1 MGNEPK
7 ESGIGAVTNIAAKL
21 LAVMNECSH
30 IAKNGTNDFHQYKY
44 ATSADVLEKV
54 NSAFT
59 QYGISSLARPKLISL
74 ENVVNAKGNTEHLA
88 TVQMFIRLIDVES
101 GEFVEICGL
110 GNGQDSGDKAVQKAQ
125 TAAIKYAYMLTF
137 NISTGD
143 DPEADKRTDEF
154 TDSFEQKA
162 PYPITNQTPIQPVMQ
177 ESSANI
183 QTRNNPRTVR
193 RAGTK
198 SNGCICSDCGSA
210 ITVKVDGF
218 SKSRFGRS
226 LCMECQKQQQSA

>member
-7 ESGIGAVTNIAAKL
+7 ESGIGAVTNIAAKM

-30 IAKNGTNDFHQYKY
+30 IAKNGKNDFHQYKY

-88 TVQMFIRLIDVES
+88 TVQMFIRLIDVET

-143 DPEADKRTDEF
+143 DPEADKHTDEF
-154 TDSFEQKA
+154 TEGFEPQRSFPAVKQA
-162 PYPITNQTPIQPVMQ
+162 PAQPTLQ
-177 ESSANI
+177 EVPSASV
-183 QTRNNPRTVR
+183 PPAARTVR
-193 RAGTK
+193 RTSAK
-198 SNGCICSDCGSA
+198 SNGCICSDCGMA
-210 ITVKVDGF
+210 ITAKVDGF
-218 SKSRFGRS
+218 SRSRFGRS
-226 LCMECQKQQQSA
+226 LCMDCQKQQQSA